1 MSNISTVDMT
11 EGNIT
16 KHLIN
21 FSLPVLLGLLF
32 QQFYN
37 IVDTAI
43 VGRILGV
50 DALAAVGATG
60 SVMFLI
66 LGFCN
71 GLCSGVGIPI
81 SNRFGAK
88 DDRGVRRCVANS
100 YWLCG
105 LVAVVMTLLTAIMC
119 HTILRWM
126 NTPANI
132 MDMSYDYLFI
142 IFCGIPVTILYN
154 LLSSIIRALGD
165 SRTPLYFLVLSSLL
179 NIVLDYVCIVYI
191 HMGTGGAAFATVIS
205 QLIAAVLCALYM
217 SRRYAILK
225 LDPAEKK
232 PDMEEMGR
240 LFAAGAPMGLQYSIT
255 AIGSL
260 ILQTSVNGLGSDYV
274 AAMTS
279 GGKISLFMTCPSDA
293 LGTFLATFTG
303 QNMGAGKLK
312 RIDDGLLKCL
322 IAGAIYMILVAVF
335 AEFFGDRLALIF
347 VDKEE
352 SDIIANVHL
361 FLRRNSEFYLCL
373 LCVNTFRFVIQG
385 MGFSNLAML
394 SGLMEMIARGII
406 GFAFVPRYG
415 FRLAVLA
422 SPMAW
427 VMACFFLIPAYL
439 YLRRRVRD
447 RLKLKSSPARG

>member
-1 MSNISTVDMT
+1 MSKDKTTRDLTQGS
-11 EGNIT
+11 IT
-16 KHLIN
+16 KHLIS
-21 FSLPVLLGLLF
+21 FSIPVLLGLLF

-43 VGRILGV
+43 VGKILGV

-71 GLCSGVGIPI
+71 GLCAGVGIPI

-88 DDRGVRRCVANS
+88 DEKGVRKCVVNS
-100 YWLCG
+100 YYLG
-105 LVAVVMTLLTAIMC
+105 AAVAVIMTISTMLLC
-119 HTILRWM
+119 RSILKWM

-132 MDMSYDYLFI
+132 TEMSYDYLFI

-165 SRTPLYFLVLSSLL
+165 SRTPLYFLVFSSLL
-179 NIVLDYVCIVYI
+179 NIALDYICIVYI
-191 HMGTGGAAFATVIS
+191 HMGTGGAAFATVAS
-205 QLIAAVLCALYM
+205 QLAAALLCAVYM
-217 SRRYAILK
+217 KGKYKILK
-225 LDPAEKK
+225 TVREERR
-232 PDMEEMGR
+232 PDTEEMRR
-240 LFAAGAPMGLQYSIT
+240 LFGAGAPMGLQYSIT

-260 ILQTSVNGLGSDYV
+260 ILQTAVNGLGSEYV

-279 GGKISLFMTCPSDA
+279 GGKISMFLACPSDA

-303 QNMGAGKLK
+303 QNMGAGKIK
-312 RIDDGLLKCL
+312 RIDEGLKKSLMVGAVYML
-322 IAGAIYMILVAVF
+322 IVAVLI
-335 AEFFGDRLALIF
+335 EFFGDKLALIF

-352 SDIIANVHL
+352 SAIIANVHL
-361 FLRRNSEFYLCL
+361 FLRRNTEFYLFL
-373 LCVNTFRFVIQG
+373 LGVNTFRFVIQG

-406 GFAFVPRYG
+406 GFILVPRYG
-415 FRLAVLA
+415 FTLAVLA

-427 VMACFFLIPAYL
+427 VMACMFLIPAYL
-439 YLRRRVRD
+439 YLKGRVSRRMGTQ
-447 RLKLKSSPARG
+447 S